1 VLRAVGASNQSV
13 RQVVVVEGVVVGLI
27 AWFIG
32 TVLAVPVGQILATA
46 VLRAVLKANAIY
58 EFSVAGML
66 IWLALIV
73 IIGIFASLGPARN
86 AVSLSVREVLD
97 YE

>member
-1 VLRAVGASNQSV
+1 
-13 RQVVVVEGVVVGLI
+13 
-27 AWFIG
+27 
-32 TVLAVPVGQILATA
+32 
-46 VLRAVLKANAIY
+46 
-58 EFSVAGML
+58 ML

-73 IIGIFASLGPARN
+73 MIGMFSSLGPARN